1 MHCNPSSSASAKD
14 TNSTLTTH
22 CRRQTVRDCLGHLL
36 GRFPDS
42 LLNPTSHVS
51 DCEWSAGPARS
62 RMSAHSMAWP
72 STCLH
77 GLHRVSLSCC
87 RFRQGLTGR
96 CLHSLAARSTS
107 RVSQRQVEQRAE
119 LCHVVAMHQQPF
131 AAGGRPGVAAP
142 LCSLLP
148 PAAASALSAGISGG
162 RQLHASTVCFGKKKS
177 AEGLVKRI
185 IKGSCTSII
194 PLQ

>member
-1 MHCNPSSSASAKD
+1 
-14 TNSTLTTH
+14 
-22 CRRQTVRDCLGHLL
+22 
-36 GRFPDS
+36 
-42 LLNPTSHVS
+42 
-51 DCEWSAGPARS
+51 
-62 RMSAHSMAWP
+62 MAWP

-87 RFRQGLTGR
+87 TFRQGLAGR
-96 CLHSLAARSTS
+96 CLHSLAAHSTS
-107 RVSQRQVEQRAE
+107 RASQRQVEQRAE
-119 LCHVVAMHQQPF
+119 LCHVMAMHQQPF
-131 AAGGRPGVAAP
+131 AAGGRPGGEAP

-148 PAAASALSAGISGG
+148 LAAASALSAGISGR

-185 IKGSCTSII
+185 TKGSFLSVI